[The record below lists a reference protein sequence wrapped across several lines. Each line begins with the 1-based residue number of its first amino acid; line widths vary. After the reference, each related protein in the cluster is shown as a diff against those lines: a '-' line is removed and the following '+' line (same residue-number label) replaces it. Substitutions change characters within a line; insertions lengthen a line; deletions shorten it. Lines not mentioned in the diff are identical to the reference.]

1 MEEFLP
7 GSTWIEMKSLF
18 LFLFSCKHLS
28 GRVTGGTDG
37 RLYSWQARWLT
48 GKKIGRWA
56 RRVPP
61 FEMDKTQYTRA
72 SLSARASLG
81 PGNIDT
87 DMICSTIWTPT
98 LLNVHLHTTRQWP
111 AKGTSTPHPQL
122 PIGIKVTP
130 TALVLS
136 DMRRTREASA
146 LISRN
151 SIQAKLMLISAR
163 AIGGVW

>member
-28 GRVTGGTDG
+28 GRVTGRTDV
-37 RLYSWQARWLT
+37 RLYSWQAGWLT

-87 DMICSTIWTPT
+87 DVFCSTIWTLT
-98 LLNVHLHTTRQWP
+98 SLNVHLHTGRPWP
-111 AKGTSTPHPQL
+111 AKETSNPPPCCPLGLKSLRLHWSCLTWGEHVKL
-122 PIGIKVTP
+122 LLWSC
-130 TALVLS
+130 A
-136 DMRRTREASA
+136 TRFKPS
-146 LISRN
+146 
-151 SIQAKLMLISAR
+151 
-163 AIGGVW
+163 